1 MNTVLL
7 RGVLKNIEYSHTIG
21 AVEFDKAQ
29 LLVPR
34 RNGAEDVI
42 DLKFKAY
49 SNKHKDN
56 DEVALRGNLRSYS
69 HKVGDKNKV
78 DIYVFT
84 YFDDVEDVETTE
96 DGLLNK
102 VEITGRICKM
112 NPLRVTQNKRHNV
125 HFIIANNL
133 QLKDSTK
140 RLNSYIP
147 CIAWGSI
154 AREISELPVNT
165 KLQLEGELHSRE
177 HKKLHENGDVEIRVA
192 HELTI
197 TSYKIEE

>member
-49 SNKHKDN
+49 SNKHRDN
-56 DEVALRGNLRSYS
+56 EEITLRGNLRSYS

-84 YFDDVEDVETTE
+84 YFD
-96 DGLLNK
+96 
-102 VEITGRICKM
+102 
-112 NPLRVTQNKRHNV
+112 NV
-125 HFIIANNL
+125 
-133 QLKDSTK
+133 
-140 RLNSYIP
+140 
-147 CIAWGSI
+147 
-154 AREISELPVNT
+154 VM
-165 KLQLEGELHSRE
+165 
-177 HKKLHENGDVEIRVA
+177 
-192 HELTI
+192 
-197 TSYKIEE
+197 